1 MREKV
6 KMGRPSNVKIRI
18 VETGEVVTGY
28 SEAAR
33 RVKGNRGCVYLC
45 LNNPYSRNK
54 HKGYHF
60 EFAR

>member
-1 MREKV
+1 MNEK
-6 KMGRPSNVKIRI
+6 KQKTGRPSKTKIRI
-18 VETGEVVTGY
+18 VETGDVVIGY

-45 LNNPYSRNK
+45 LNNPVTRKK

-60 EFAR
+60 EFV